1 MHFYLF
7 FIFTFA
13 ALGLCCCAWAFLQSW
28 RAGATLRCSAQA
40 SHCGGF
46 SYCKAW
52 ALGTWAQQLWLMGSR
67 EQAQQLW
74 RMGLVAP
81 RHVGSSRTRAQTH
94 VPCIGR
100 RVLNYCATR
109 EAHFFFFGYVG
120 SLLPRLSFSLVA
132 ASGSYSSLRCTGFSL
147 RWLLLLQSTG
157 SRCVGSV
164 VVACGFQQLWLTGSR
179 EQAQQ
184 LWRTGLVAPR
194 HVGSSRTG
202 AQTCVPCIGRLRHQ
216 GSPREEGFFNHL
228 FYHETALW
236 QNGIIFFKVLV
247 HTWIFNSKTLF
258 INYSI
263 ILYLCSLYTKLDKV
277 GVFYIVHASP
287 GKHCYKNSTQLPVR
301 QVHGQSFNL
310 QLFPALLLSFAS
322 A

>member
-46 SYCKAW
+46 SYCEAW

-67 EQAQQLW
+67 EQAQELW
-74 RMGLVAP
+74 RM
-81 RHVGSSRTRAQTH
+81 
-94 VPCIGR
+94 
-100 RVLNYCATR
+100 
-109 EAHFFFFGYVG
+109 
-120 SLLPRLSFSLVA
+120 
-132 ASGSYSSLRCTGFSL
+132 
-147 RWLLLLQSTG
+147 
-157 SRCVGSV
+157 
-164 VVACGFQQLWLTGSR
+164 
-179 EQAQQ
+179 
-184 LWRTGLVAPR
+184 GLVAPR